1 MKNINLLYNNNKFF
15 MDPYLKLI
23 EQIGEGAFSKLYTAY
38 DSRMDKYIALKIEK
52 IPSKNSVLQIEYDI
66 YKELSDLPCIP
77 KVYNYIPNITNE
89 QDENKKLDC
98 IEMELLGKN
107 LMTFKKSF
115 SYYNNLLACDLL
127 IKCLQAIQKIHD
139 FGYIHRDIKPSNFC
153 LNLDDEKKIIS
164 NYNNKLYFDHDI
176 NVYLI
181 DFGLVQKIK
190 KNEEETI
197 KDENDNKDDGFVG
210 TFTYASLGVHK
221 REKLGRKDDLW
232 SFFFMILD
240 LLGENLPWRNIEG
253 ENEQA
258 LFECKKKCLDE
269 PEKYLFLK
277 STKNNKEIMNIF
289 EYIKNLK
296 FETEPDYNFIMNQL
310 LILKNKEIQKILYQN
325 EIKNQILILQQNL
338 LSKNTHPNNNEL
350 YLDRNKI
357 SQQDYIINKLSKT
370 NNKSIPSLN
379 STNYSSSIY
388 YKTNYINCLSG
399 NNNENFYQSVLKPCC
414 ESPYKNNGIKNMNYT
429 NNNTIYGLNNNFNLH
444 PFNYNNFSNNN
455 SNKAP
460 IVSNSEEKNKKTKI
474 EHQDDKSLI
483 EFLLGK
489 SNDEEEPPKK
499 DKKINKN
506 IKDSKKIKKTRMN
519 IHNKRKQIK
528 FSIVKKN
535 T

>member
-1 MKNINLLYNNNKFF
+1 

-38 DSRMDKYIALKIEK
+38 DSRIKKYIALKIDK
-52 IPSKNSVLQIEYDI
+52 NPSNNSNLKTEYEI
-66 YKELSDLPCIP
+66 YKKLSHLSCVP
-77 KVYNYIPNITNE
+77 KIYNYIPNITNE
-89 QDENKKLDC
+89 FEVNKQLNC

-107 LMTFKKSF
+107 LLSFKKNF
-115 SYYNNLLACDLL
+115 RYYNDLLAYEIL
-127 IKCLQAIQKIHD
+127 IRCLQAIQKIHEN
-139 FGYIHRDIKPSNFC
+139 GYIHRDIKPSNFC
-153 LNLDDEKKIIS
+153 LDIDDEKKIIY
-164 NYNNKLYFDHDI
+164 NYKHNIYFNHDI
-176 NVYLI
+176 KVYLI
-181 DFGLVQKIK
+181 DFGLVKK
-190 KNEEETI
+190 MVKNEEETQI
-197 KDENDNKDDGFVG
+197 NEKEEKQNGFVG
-210 TFTYASLGVHK
+210 TYTYASLSAHK
-221 REKLGRKDDLW
+221 KEELGKKDDLW
-232 SFFFMILD
+232 SFFFMLLD
-240 LLGENLPWRNIEG
+240 LMDENLPWRNINF
-253 ENEQA
+253 ENEDA
-258 LFECKKKCLDE
+258 IIDCKKKCLEE

-277 STKNNKEIMNIF
+277 STKNNKEIMTIF

-310 LILKNKEIQKILYQN
+310 LILKNKEIQKILYNN
-325 EIKNQILILQQNL
+325 EINNQILILQQNL
-338 LSKNTHPNNNEL
+338 LSKNTYSNNNEL

-429 NNNTIYGLNNNFNLH
+429 NNNTIYGFNNNFNLH
-444 PFNYNNFSNNN
+444 PFNYKTFSNNN
-455 SNKAP
+455 SNNTP
-460 IVSNSEEKNKKTKI
+460 IVSNSEGKNKLTKI
-474 EHQDDKSLI
+474 KHQDDKSLI

-489 SNDEEEPPKK
+489 SKDEEESPKK
-499 DKKINKN
+499 VKKINKN
-506 IKDSKKIKKTRMN
+506 IKDTKNIKKTRLN

-528 FSIVKKN
+528 FSIAKKN